1 MDSKLDY
8 KYFLLVGPKKI
19 SLKVLNSKNEFL
31 YTKERSENSLTLEE
45 NLDSLENF
53 LKQNIFEVE
62 KNLNNHIKDVILILD
77 HDDFVSVDMSFK
89 INFKETQL
97 SKDNMT
103 NSLIDVKNQFK
114 KTVFD
119 YEIIHIMIN
128 KYIIDGLDHLS
139 LPMHNN
145 YQNLSLEIKFI
156 CLKNDIIQKLR
167 KILSK
172 YQISLNKILCYSYL
186 SKLNSYE
193 DENIFIIAD
202 KVINGFNQNEIF
214 LVNKD
219 IKNSGFFEKFFN
231 IFN

>member
-186 SKLNSYE
+186 SKQNSYKN
-193 DENIFIIAD
+193 ENIFIIAD